1 MHSPVF
7 VVLNRIQVGI
17 DLVVL
22 LRTSLQLSDPIA
34 VISYYSVTALLM
46 DSRNTVCHVEE
57 SIVEEYT
64 ALLRF
69 QRRKKVLEEEAKNC

>member
-1 MHSPVF
+1 VHSPVF

-64 ALLRF
+64 VLLRF